1 MKAITLIPALLMT
14 LQSGPVLAEE
24 KNIGEIIEYA
34 LGIAENQY
42 LKMADNLPDGTLPR
56 SYENGILVTS
66 DIYWWCSGFYPGTLW
81 YLYEYYKSD
90 KIKVLAEKFTEMLGP
105 VQYLTDNH
113 DIGFQIFCSFGNGWR
128 LTGKKEYPDIMLN
141 AAKSLASR
149 FNPFA
154 GQIKSW
160 DFDSDLYC
168 CPVII
173 DNLMNLELLLWASD
187 YSDDEYL
194 KTIALTHANV
204 SILNHFRK
212 DYSCYHL
219 VDYYPEDGSIRKK
232 QTVQGYNDESR
243 WARGQAWALYG
254 YTMLY
259 RMTGADRYLKQAEG
273 IADLLMSILPRDGI
287 PYWDFDAP
295 NIPDE
300 YKDASAG
307 AIMASALIELSQ
319 YIPSKSH
326 RYISIAEKQI
336 RTLCSPEYLAP
347 VGSNGNFILK
357 HSVGSIP
364 AQLEVDVPLTY
375 ADYYFVE
382 ALIRMNKLLNDTAYE

>member
-90 KIKVLAEKFTEMLGP
+90 KIKVLAEQFTEMLGP